1 MRHEKWGK
9 KGTIFVLSILIVLW
23 ASEELASSEVKI
35 WQESLV
41 IPTYVVGPA
50 ERNPIFYTGRAYQGA
65 KGPIYPYPLLDK
77 LSDRKVAKT
86 YKALY
91 LENDFVKICVLPE
104 IGGRIFSA
112 VDKANGYDFIYRQ
125 NVIKPALIGMLG
137 AWISGG
143 MEWNVPHHHR
153 ATTFMDVDFEMTR
166 NENGS
171 KTVWVGEI
179 ELRHRMKWL
188 VGMTLHPENSLL
200 EIDVKI
206 LNRTPMVHS
215 ILYFANA
222 AVHVNP
228 DYQVFFP
235 PRTEYATHHGKNQ
248 FTAWPI
254 ADGPFV
260 EIPYRQGT
268 DLSWWKNHPSPVSLF
283 AWNEQ
288 DDFLAGYDHG
298 RDAGVVSVADHHQ
311 VPGKKFFEW
320 GTGADGR
327 MWEKILTDRDGPYL
341 ELMVGAYSDNQPDY
355 SWIQPYE
362 AKVFRHYWYP
372 IEKIG
377 GVKAA
382 NLSGAANLDLTSDGK
397 ALVCFFTTAAHSNA
411 RVLLLSGNKVLH
423 RQSIDIDPSHPY
435 RRVVDLPG
443 IEKSRDLRISLVSAE
458 GIELIA
464 YHPLDSENRPKPT
477 PVMPPLSPGEIGTV
491 EELYLTGL
499 RLEQFYN
506 PALDSLPYFEE
517 ALRRDPGDARVNTM
531 LGILLCRRGMFPDA
545 EKKLRLALERLT
557 RGYTRPRDG
566 EAYYYLGVAL
576 RAQEKTDAAVESFAK
591 AAWSQAWYGAA
602 NHQLA
607 EIASRKGD
615 FTQALELA
623 DQVVLGNGFDTKARN
638 LKAALLRRS
647 GRWEEA
653 EKTAEETMAI
663 DPLDPWARNEKYL
676 CLARNESS
684 ESTNR
689 EADAL
694 ERQMRGAWQSY
705 LELATDYG
713 NCGLFAEAIDLL
725 SRFRNLSKAPS
736 NPLVLYH
743 LGYYLE
749 KNGEREKGLT
759 CYQLGGRPPLDYCFP
774 FQLESAGVLERVSQ
788 SLPSEARPHYLLG
801 NLFFDLQPQRAI
813 DEWEKAVHLDGR
825 LATAH
830 RNLGLAYAQTQSDL
844 ARALVHMNRAVELSP
859 GDPRLYYEL
868 DLLSEAARV
877 PVSVRLKKL
886 NGNQPVLMKSD
897 ESLSRL
903 IMLLI
908 QEGRYDR
915 TISLLERHHFHVW
928 EGGGSIHDVFV
939 DAHLLRGL
947 NRLERKRPREALTD
961 FLAALEYPDN
971 LEVGRPFQGGRESQ
985 IFHLIGM
992 AYGSLHDEKRARESF
1007 RKSTESRGD
1016 PSETSAWSDLDYYR
1030 GLSFTRLGESQKGE
1044 PLFAGLL
1051 GIEKTRLQEKPEPD
1065 YFAKFGER
1073 QSELSRQAQL
1083 HYLIGLGALGMKD
1096 RPKAAKEIS
1105 QAVRLDPNHVWAHF
1119 QFRRLK

>member
-1 MRHEKWGK
+1 MRHEKWRE
-9 KGTIFVLSILIVLW
+9 KGAAFFLSILIALW
-23 ASEELASSEVKI
+23 ACEGLAFSEVKI
-35 WQESLV
+35 WQEPLV

-77 LSDRKVAKT
+77 LSDQKVSKT

-125 NVIKPALIGMLG
+125 SVIKPALIGMLG

-143 MEWNVPHHHR
+143 IEWNVPHHHR
-153 ATTFMDVDFEMTR
+153 ATTFMDVDFDMTQ
-166 NENGS
+166 NGDGS

-188 VGMTLHPENSLL
+188 VGITLHPESSLL

-206 LNRTPMVHS
+206 LNRTPMVQS

-235 PRTEYATHHGKNQ
+235 PRTEFATHHGKNQ

-254 ADGPFV
+254 ADGPFA
-260 EIPYRQGT
+260 EIPYEQGT
-268 DLSWWKNHPSPVSLF
+268 DLSWWKNHPAPVSLF

-320 GTGADGR
+320 GTGASGR

-397 ALVCFFTTAAHSNA
+397 ALVEFYATAAHSDA
-411 RVLLLSGNKVLH
+411 QVLLSSGGKVLY

-435 RRVVDLPG
+435 RRLVDLPA
-443 IEKSRDLRISLVSAE
+443 IEKGDDLRISLVSAE
-458 GIELIA
+458 GLELIA
-464 YHPLDSENRPKPT
+464 FHPINNEHRSKPA
-477 PVMPPLSPGEIGTV
+477 PVMPPLPAREIGTV

-506 PALDSLPYFEE
+506 PALDSLPYLEE
-517 ALRRDPGDARVNTM
+517 ALRRDPGDVRVNTT
-531 LGILLCRRGMFPDA
+531 LGILLCRRGMFPEA
-545 EKKLRLALERLT
+545 EKKLGVALERLT
-557 RGYTRPRDG
+557 RNYTRPRDG

-576 RAQEKTDAAVESFAK
+576 RAQGKTDAAVESFAK

-607 EIASRKGD
+607 EIASQKGD
-615 FTQALELA
+615 FAQALELVDHA
-623 DQVVLGNGFDTKARN
+623 VLSNGFDTQGRN
-638 LKAALLRRS
+638 LKAALLRRR

-653 EKTAEETMAI
+653 EKIAEETMAI
-663 DPLDPWARNEKYL
+663 DPLDSWARNEKYL
-676 CLARNESS
+676 CLARSGSS
-684 ESTNR
+684 ERMNR
-689 EADAL
+689 EGDAL
-694 ERQMRGAWQSY
+694 ERLMRGVWQSY
-705 LELATDYG
+705 LELAADYG
-713 NCGLFAEAIDLL
+713 NCGLFDEATELL
-725 SRFRNLSKAPS
+725 SRIQKGSNAAL

-749 KNGEREKGLT
+749 KNGDRKMGLAS
-759 CYQLGGRPPLDYCFP
+759 YRLGGRPPLDYCFP
-774 FQLESAGVLERVSQ
+774 FQLESAEVLERVSQ
-788 SLPSEARPHYLLG
+788 SLPFEARPHYLLG

-813 DEWEKAVHLDGR
+813 DEWEKAVHLDNR
-825 LATAH
+825 MATAY
-830 RNLGLAYAQTQSDL
+830 RNLGLAYARNGNDL
-844 ARALVHMNRAVELSP
+844 ARALASMNKAVALSP
-859 GDPRLYYEL
+859 DDPRLYYEL
-868 DLLSEAARV
+868 DLLSEAAGL
-877 PVSVRLKKL
+877 PASDRLKRL
-886 NGNQPVLMKSD
+886 NGNQPVVMKSD
-897 ESLSRL
+897 ESLSKL
-903 IMLLI
+903 VMLLI
-908 QEGRYDR
+908 QEGGYDR
-915 TISLLERHHFHVW
+915 AILLLGQHHFHVW

-947 NRLERKRPREALTD
+947 KRLERSRPREALLD
-961 FLAALEYPDN
+961 FLAALDYPDN

-985 IFHLIGM
+985 IYFLIGI
-992 AYGSLHDEKRARESF
+992 AYESLHDEIRARESF
-1007 RKSTESRGD
+1007 RKAVESRGD
-1016 PSETSAWSDLDYYR
+1016 PSEPSAWSDLDYYR
-1030 GLSFTRLGESQKGE
+1030 GLSLTKLGESQKGE
-1044 PLFAGLL
+1044 RLFAGLQS
-1051 GIEKTRLQEKPEPD
+1051 IEKTSLQAKSDLD

-1083 HYLIGLGALGMKD
+1083 HYLIGLGALGMND
-1096 RPKAAKEIS
+1096 RQKAVKEMF
-1105 QAVRLDPNHVWAHF
+1105 QAIRLNPNHVWAHF
-1119 QFRRLK
+1119 QFRRFK